1 MAVESLGRVLGTSRI
16 AVVSR
21 KCLDTSMIALQSL
34 RRDQQDDSWLVY
46 RTSLRT
52 SRMAV
57 ESLKR
62 ALGPAG
68 YLGSFFEGSWKYQD
82 CCDVYWKSMEPA
94 V

>member
-1 MAVESLGRVLGTSRI
+1 MESLGRVLGTSKI

-21 KCLDTSMIALQSL
+21 KSLDTSMIALQSL
-34 RRDQQDDSWLVY
+34 GRDRQDSWEVS
-46 RTSLRT
+46 RTSLRS

-68 YLGSFFEGSWKYQD
+68 
-82 CCDVYWKSMEPA
+82 
-94 V
+94 

>member
-1 MAVESLGRVLGTSRI
+1 MVVESLGRVLGTSRI

-21 KCLDTSMIALQSL
+21 KILDTSRIALQSL
-34 RRDQQDDSWLVY
+34 GRDQQDSWEVS

-52 SRMAV
+52 SGMAV

-68 YLGSFFEGSWKYQD
+68 
-82 CCDVYWKSMEPA
+82 
-94 V
+94 

>member
-1 MAVESLGRVLGTSRI
+1 MGTSRVAVESLGRVLGTSRK

-21 KCLDTSMIALQSL
+21 KSLHTGKIALHAL
-34 RRDQQDDSWLVY
+34 GRDQQDSWEVS
-46 RTSLRT
+46 RTSLRN

-68 YLGSFFEGSWKYQD
+68 
-82 CCDVYWKSMEPA
+82 
-94 V
+94 

>member
-1 MAVESLGRVLGTSRI
+1 MESLGRVLGTSMI

-21 KCLDTSMIALQSL
+21 KSLDTRKIALQSL
-34 RRDQQDDSWLVY
+34 GRDQQDSWEDS

-68 YLGSFFEGSWKYQD
+68 
-82 CCDVYWKSMEPA
+82 
-94 V
+94 

>member
-1 MAVESLGRVLGTSRI
+1 MESLGRVLGTSMI

-21 KCLDTSMIALQSL
+21 KSLDTSRIALQSL
-34 RRDQQDDSWLVY
+34 GRNQQDSWEDS
-46 RTSLRT
+46 RTSMRT

-68 YLGSFFEGSWKYQD
+68 
-82 CCDVYWKSMEPA
+82 
-94 V
+94 

>member
-1 MAVESLGRVLGTSRI
+1 MI

-21 KCLDTSMIALQSL
+21 KSLDTSRIALQSL
-34 RRDQQDDSWLVY
+34 GRDQQDSWEDS

-62 ALGPAG
+62 ALGPTG
-68 YLGSFFEGSWKYQD
+68 
-82 CCDVYWKSMEPA
+82 
-94 V
+94 

>member
-1 MAVESLGRVLGTSRI
+1 MESLGRVLGTSRI

-21 KCLDTSMIALQSL
+21 KSLDTSRIALQSL
-34 RRDQQDDSWLVY
+34 GRDQQDSWEVSW
-46 RTSLRT
+46 TSLRT

-68 YLGSFFEGSWKYQD
+68 
-82 CCDVYWKSMEPA
+82 
-94 V
+94 